1 MILKKHFV
9 KAFLSSFL
17 LILLFT
23 SCASNKISTEK
34 KINPVYVTNS
44 NKVYLLPAEEMGGS
58 EDCLQLLNG
67 VFGETSFTL
76 MIYFQADQKG
86 IFMSLLNDFGTDMG
100 TLSYDGE
107 EVVFDSAVFP
117 QNLKAEYILL
127 DIQNAYYKSE
137 ALQKLYE
144 SSGLAFEEE
153 NLPENTIRR
162 IKSGKKIVEEITIN
176 DNSIKIENYLRGYEY
191 NLTRGE
197 E

>member
-17 LILLFT
+17 LILVFT

-44 NKVYLLPAEEMGGS
+44 NKVYLLPAEEMDGS

-107 EVVFDSAVFP
+107 KVVFDSAVFP

-144 SSGLAFEEE
+144 SSGLTFEEE
-153 NLPENTIRR
+153 KSENTIRR
-162 IKSGKKIVEEITIN
+162 IKNGKKIVEEITIN